1 MKQHITNITESLLLL
16 TTLSQR
22 TVHSITNMRSENVL
36 IKKTDKNAKPE
47 NNFKGSKYLATIARS
62 LNWEQNQAQLT
73 TDDIDVLTQITVQLS
88 QLWQLN
94 LSTDHTQTYQVPG
107 HWCIRLVVLKSALGC
122 ICFCW
127 TGTQTQTDSES
138 DLTLVDLD
146 VLPAVS
152 PFLILIYFLVTDVSD
167 KSIVLSG
174 QHLDPGLFSYDIDD
188 NWPFLVKLQT
198 HFDASIAI
206 TGVSGLFSTAVNSSL
221 AE

>member
-88 QLWQLN
+88 QL
-94 LSTDHTQTYQVPG
+94 
-107 HWCIRLVVLKSALGC
+107 
-122 ICFCW
+122 
-127 TGTQTQTDSES
+127 
-138 DLTLVDLD
+138 
-146 VLPAVS
+146 
-152 PFLILIYFLVTDVSD
+152 
-167 KSIVLSG
+167 
-174 QHLDPGLFSYDIDD
+174 
-188 NWPFLVKLQT
+188 
-198 HFDASIAI
+198 
-206 TGVSGLFSTAVNSSL
+206 
-221 AE
+221 